1 MLKFMHT
8 VNPRHLA
15 AVFLYLSSLPVLLL
29 AQTGYADDKDTFNV
43 IAGVSRQHDNNLFRT
58 DSSESSDNITSTYA
72 GIRLDKP
79 YSMQRF
85 KFEYKLTANRYQN
98 NDFLDFNA
106 KDYKAA
112 WLWALTPYLT
122 GTLSADRKQQLNDF
136 RDFNNSTVQSIRTI
150 ENQHFEA
157 DFSPHGNWHLL
168 GGVTRIDVTNSQ
180 AFNEESDFSMNSV
193 DAGLKYVFRSG
204 NAITLMGHDRNG
216 TYQKRKLNPDLLF
229 DTGFDETEAEA
240 KLDWSITG
248 KSKIN
253 MRLAHVKREHDN
265 FSQRDYSGTVGRVG
279 YTWTPTGKIQ
289 VLVAASRDLSSY
301 QTSSSSYYRN
311 DVLAISPMYS
321 ISAKLMAKANASISE
336 RTFLGDGTIVSSTD
350 RVDRYKNA
358 SIGLSWTPYRSVTL
372 GADVSR
378 STRNSNIVNRD
389 FTDTTV
395 GLSADLLF

>member
-1 MLKFMHT
+1 MLKFMLT

-29 AQTGYADDKDTFNV
+29 AQTGYADEKDTFNV

-58 DSSESSDNITSTYA
+58 SSSESSDNITSTYA

-180 AFNEESDFSMNSV
+180 AFNEESDFSMNSG

-301 QTSSSSYYRN
+301 QTSTSSYYRN

-321 ISAKLMAKANASISE
+321 ISAKLTAKANASISE

-372 GADVSR
+372 GADVRR